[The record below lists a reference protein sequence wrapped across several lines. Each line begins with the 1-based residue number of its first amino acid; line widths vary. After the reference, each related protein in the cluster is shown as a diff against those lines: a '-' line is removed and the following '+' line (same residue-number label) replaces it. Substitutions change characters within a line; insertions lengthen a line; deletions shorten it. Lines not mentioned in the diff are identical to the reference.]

1 MDWPD
6 ADALVVF
13 AVVEAA
19 VDLPGVVAPEVA
31 ADLRAFADCPDAPA
45 EEVVADLM
53 AVPGR
58 GAFVQRQ
65 VCLQSIIVKPC
76 SLYMYGIV

>member
-1 MDWPD
+1 MDCPD
-6 ADALVVF
+6 AVAPEAF
-13 AVVEAA
+13 AVVGAA
-19 VDLPGVVAPEVA
+19 VDWSGVVAPVNVVN
-31 ADLRAFADCPDAPA
+31 CPDAPP
-45 EEVVADLM
+45 EEDAVGLM

-65 VCLQSIIVKPC
+65 VCLLSIKVKPC

>member
-6 ADALVVF
+6 ADALVAF

-19 VDLPGVVAPEVA
+19 VDWTGVVAPVVA
-31 ADLRAFADCPDAPA
+31 ADCPNAPA
-45 EEVVADLM
+45 EEVVAGLM

-65 VCLQSIIVKPC
+65 VCLQLIKVKPC